1 MEILTQQEYLAMCEG
16 AEVLEA
22 DRVGEKV
29 LRLVDGT
36 MVKLF
41 RRKRLITS
49 TAFYPYAQRFAN
61 NAQAL
66 EKRGIPVPKVIAV
79 ARVEGLARDM
89 VRYVPLAGK
98 TLREMDSEGLS
109 PERKQLLRDSLT
121 HFVIALHDQG
131 IYFRS
136 LHIGNVVLTPE
147 GKLGLIDFSDL
158 RIYPWKLGAYLRGRN
173 MRRMQGIEREKSWLD
188 LDAIIAGKAPSLG
201 GIQ

>member
-1 MEILTQQEYLAMCEG
+1 MCEG

-29 LRLVDGT
+29 LRLTDGT

-61 NAQAL
+61 NALAL
-66 EKRGIPVPKVIAV
+66 AKRGIPVPQVITV
-79 ARVEGLARDM
+79 ARVAGLARDM

-98 TLREMDSEGLS
+98 TLREIERSGLA
-109 PERKQLLRDSLT
+109 PEHKKVLRDSLT
-121 HFVIALHDQG
+121 HFVITLHDQG

-173 MRRMQGIEREKSWLD
+173 MRRMQGIEREQSWLD
-188 LDAIIAGKAPSLG
+188 LDAIVTGKSPLSVG
-201 GIQ
+201 GQP